1 MNKYYSYD
9 YAQAL
14 ASNLTAVKA
23 LLNNSP
29 YNITEEQIHQAI
41 ALLRSAAI
49 HRDYYK
55 RSLEAEAEAR
65 TAKAKEAAEEPAPF

>member
-23 LLNNSP
+23 LLNDSP
-29 YNITEEQIHQAI
+29 YSITEEKLNQAI
-41 ALLRSAAI
+41 ALLRSASI

-55 RSLEAEAEAR
+55 RALDTEAEAR
-65 TAKAKEAAEEPAPF
+65 TAKAKQAAEEPAPF